1 MKKDDGDS
9 QDDFNLLWPKT
20 QNEDIPWAKIDASES
35 KLDKVDE
42 EVEFGGDS
50 LANLL
55 SDVPNFKQ
63 KKTPSQELCS

>member
-1 MKKDDGDS
+1 MKTDDGDS

-20 QNEDIPWAKIDASES
+20 QNEDIPWAKIDAAES
-35 KLDKVDE
+35 KLEKVDE

-50 LANLL
+50 LASLL
-55 SDVPNFKQ
+55 SDFPTFKQ